1 MFVKLSNSQLNK
13 LKSGIENR
21 TKRTLNCSSFV
32 NDNSKNEI
40 KVPHKL
46 LLTDRQF
53 SRLCKT
59 LANTLSTNMKSFK
72 TQIYKVIHLGGF
84 LLYAHLIPPFQSR
97 IRR

>member
-13 LKSGIENR
+13 LKSGTENR
-21 TKRTLNCSSFV
+21 TKTTLNCSSFV

-40 KVPHKL
+40 KVPQKL

-59 LANTLSTNMKSFK
+59 LGNTLSANTKSFK
-72 TQIYKVIHLGGF
+72 TQIYMVIQLGGF
-84 LLYAHLIPPFQSR
+84 LYFMHT
-97 IRR
+97 

>member
-13 LKSGIENR
+13 LKSGTENR
-21 TKRTLNCSSFV
+21 TKTTLNCSSFV

-40 KVPHKL
+40 KVPQKL

-59 LANTLSTNMKSFK
+59 LANTLSANMKLSK
-72 TQIYKVIHLGGF
+72 TQIYKVIQLGGF
-84 LLYAHLIPPFQSR
+84 LLYAQFVGKFIC
-97 IRR
+97 